1 MVSGNMVYL
10 TLEGIEQSISRVDE
24 RVSDGGHFV
33 DHENIRQNYDKGLQ
47 YLERFADRF
56 DSLDIFDASDDP
68 GKFKPLLKIEQQQ
81 LIYLGDDLPARV
93 EQIIINIADRYR
105 NNSGDEDND
114 EERGRD

>member
-1 MVSGNMVYL
+1 MLYL

-56 DSLDIFDASDDP
+56 DNLDIFDASNDP
-68 GKFKPLLKIEQQQ
+68 GKFKSLLKIEQHQF
-81 LIYLGDDLPARV
+81 IYLSDDLPARV
-93 EQIIINIADRYR
+93 EQTVINIAARYR
-105 NNSGDEDND
+105 NNSRDEDNN
-114 EERGRD
+114 EEQARD